1 MTVYVVKRGDTLWS
15 IARQF
20 GVSVNTIVEANGIED
35 LPHLVIGQ
43 ALVIPGKQE
52 HTSSGRDSLWSIA
65 RRFGVTAE
73 RLAEYN
79 RISTLP

>member
-43 ALVIPGKQE
+43 ALVIPGEAE
-52 HTSSGRDSLWSIA
+52 HTSSGLEILC
-65 RRFGVTAE
+65 GV
-73 RLAEYN
+73 
-79 RISTLP
+79 